1 MIAMLP
7 VFAVGFAVLLIMVLP
22 SRSRIARSWQRPV
35 QLRRLVAALSV
46 PLLAIDLGLI
56 AYGSAGQSAAYL
68 PVITLNVAAVIGL
81 AIWAATSRITVS
93 STRLPR
99 RILAV
104 GAHPDDIELACGATL
119 AKFAD
124 SGHEVHALVMTHGST
139 GGDELTRVAEA
150 NAGSQFLGLTALIVM
165 DFPDS
170 RLPDHGKEMIDA
182 IETVLLRLNPDI
194 ILTHSAHDQHQ
205 DHHAVHMATIRAAR
219 RHPAVLGYESPSVT
233 DEFAPRF
240 YVDIDRYVDAK
251 VESVHIHQ
259 SQKDRPYVG
268 SDQIKALALFRGRQG
283 AVTNAEAFETVRMLD
298 SRLREL

>member
-1 MIAMLP
+1 MLP
-7 VFAVGFAVLLIMVLP
+7 VFAVGFAVLLIMVFP

-35 QLRRLVAALSV
+35 QLRRLVIALSA

-56 AYGSAGQSAAYL
+56 AYGRASQSAAYL
-68 PVITLNVAAVIGL
+68 PVITLNVSAVIGL
-81 AIWAATSRITVS
+81 AIWIGTSRITVT

-119 AKFAD
+119 AKFID

-150 NAGSQFLGLTALIVM
+150 NAASQFLGLTALIVM

-170 RLPDHGKEMIDA
+170 RLPDYGKEMIDT
-182 IETVLLRLNPDI
+182 IEMQLLRLNPDI
-194 ILTHSAHDQHQ
+194 VLTHSAHDRHQ
-205 DHHAVHMATIRAAR
+205 DHHAVHMATVRAAR
-219 RHPAVLGYESPSVT
+219 AHPAVLGYESPSVT
-233 DEFAPRF
+233 DEFVPRF

-251 VESVHIHQ
+251 VESVRIHE
-259 SQKDRPYVG
+259 SQKERPYVRAE
-268 SDQIKALALFRGRQG
+268 QIKALALFRGRQG
-283 AVTNAEAFETVRMLD
+283 TVKNAEAFETVRMLD
-298 SRLREL
+298 SRFREI